1 MDAKQ
6 KNTLIWV
13 GIVVLI
19 ITVLGISLRIPKSDA
34 SIYAEF
40 YKEQKI
46 KYESLE
52 HKYENLQQE
61 VREKTGEVERL
72 KADLQGGRTASEE
85 RLGLE
90 KREQELTRREK
101 LLNKREEYLESRA
114 NDFHL
119 TDRSTGEKLGQA
131 TQIEKDYKDT
141 KQRLEEVKNSIKVWE
156 FFSLGALLII
166 LGIAGLW
173 IFKSIR
179 KLKNYDNNI
188 EKLQSTL
195 RNSSVSVEEV
205 RSVVDAFTQLSN
217 QTSKALPPSNKSE
230 EAAT

>member
-6 KNTLIWV
+6 KNNLNWV
-13 GIVVLI
+13 CIGALI
-19 ITVLGISLRIPKSDA
+19 ITAVIVILLIITKTNAP
-34 SIYAEF
+34 IYAGLYE
-40 YKEQKI
+40 EQKI

-52 HKYENLQQE
+52 HKYENLQQ
-61 VREKTGEVERL
+61 VVLEKTAEAERS

-90 KREQELTRREK
+90 KREQELARREK

-141 KQRLEEVKNSIKVWE
+141 KQLLEEVTNSRKAGE
-156 FFSLGALLII
+156 FSLGALFII
-166 LGIAGLW
+166 LVIAGLL

-179 KLKNYDNNI
+179 KLKIYDNNI

-205 RSVVDAFTQLSN
+205 RSVVDAFTQSSN
-217 QTSKALPPSNKSE
+217 QTSKALPPSNKPE
-230 EAAT
+230 EGTT